1 MSNDQ
6 FSGPRIYGSDSSS
19 IVACERVGLR
29 LVVSPDRILDVLD
42 GSGLAQRV

>member
-1 MSNDQ
+1 MISSADHE
-6 FSGPRIYGSDSSS
+6 FIGSDSSS
-19 IVACERVGLR
+19 IVACERIGLR